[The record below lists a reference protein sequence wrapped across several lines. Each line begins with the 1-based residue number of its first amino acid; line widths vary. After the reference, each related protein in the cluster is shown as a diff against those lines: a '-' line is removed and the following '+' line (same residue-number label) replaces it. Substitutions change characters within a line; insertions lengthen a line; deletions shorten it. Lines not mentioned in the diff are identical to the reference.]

1 MLKYRF
7 RRKIVLASVAAV
19 IVLVMVLTAAIGTYY
34 IRITLRNQEQ
44 QMDFLSQNVASQISM
59 AVEML
64 DEISLQLS
72 ANVYAVD
79 VFSALHG
86 SHDTENYFTQMLSQD
101 AEMKRFM
108 WSYILKRNS
117 VYRICLL
124 NDANDFTYVGTAVDY
139 RFLQAGSTIPFAQTL
154 KKSFEEDGGESVY
167 HIYSADPF
175 LSQDGEPI
183 FAVRREIHDTSIVP
197 ARTVGYVEVQYQV
210 KNFVQYYDFESTD
223 LQGFLLDDKDRILLQ
238 YNATEDALKM
248 VRQMDLAQSGES
260 SFWSTSNDYS
270 VRVEELEKYGLRL
283 VLVQDTG
290 SYRQFL
296 WTTLGG
302 MIVAAALIIAVM
314 LTGQYLLVRRVTQP
328 IADLCGVL
336 ENLDPNQSFG
346 EEPLRMPGEM
356 DELIQL
362 NYAFGNMMKNLRS
375 SMEKTMAA
383 QVGEIQSHMLALQ
396 AQMNPH
402 FIHNIISVISAMA
415 DEENYSRIPGVCQLL
430 SEMIRYSSD
439 YDDSLVSVQD
449 ELRNT
454 INYLELMKQRYED
467 HLIYSVNFVGDAYDH
482 YIPKFIFQPLVEN
495 FFKNGTKNREFPWRV
510 DITLR
515 TDQTRW
521 SFEVQDNGAGAGKE
535 KVEQLYQKFAQAQT
549 KTAQELMGELRIGG
563 LSIYNI
569 LIRLSILYGANV
581 LFEVQS
587 PPDGGFRI
595 KIGGVLY
602 QDSSNGGGG
611 RATDP
616 SQHLPENSAGG
627 TEL

>member
-7 RRKIVLASVAAV
+7 RRKIVLGSIAAV

-34 IRITLRNQEQ
+34 VRITRQNQEQ
-44 QMDFLSQNVASQISM
+44 QMEFLAQNVASQISM

-79 VFSALHG
+79 VFSGLHD
-86 SHDTENYFTQMLSQD
+86 SKDPENYFTQMLSQD

-139 RFLQAGSTIPFAQTL
+139 RFLQSGSTIPFAQSL
-154 KKSFEEDGGESVY
+154 RKSFEEGGGEPIY

-175 LSQDGEPI
+175 LSQNGEAI

-210 KNFVQYYDFESTD
+210 KNFAQYYDFESTD
-223 LQGFLLDDKDRILLQ
+223 LQGFLLDDKNRILLE
-238 YNATEDALKM
+238 YNATDKALELVK
-248 VRQMDLAQSGES
+248 QMDLDES
-260 SFWSTSNDYS
+260 ENASFWSVSEDYNARS
-270 VRVEELEKYGLRL
+270 EELEKYGLKL
-283 VLVQDTG
+283 VLLQDRST
-290 SYRQFL
+290 YRQFL

-302 MIVAAALIIAVM
+302 MVIAAALIVAVM

-346 EEPLRMPGEM
+346 DEPLRMPGEM

-375 SMEKTMAA
+375 LMEKTMAA

-449 ELRNT
+449 ELQNT

-467 HLIYSVNFVGDAYDH
+467 HLVYSVNFVGDAYDH

-495 FFKNGTKNREFPWRV
+495 FFKNGTKNCEFPWCV

-515 TDQTRW
+515 TDATRW
-521 SFEVQDNGAGAGKE
+521 SFEVQDNGTGAERE
-535 KVEQLYQKFAQAQT
+535 KIDELYQKFAQVQS

-569 LIRLSILYGANV
+569 LIRLSILYGSNV
-581 LFEVQS
+581 IFEVQS
-587 PPDGGFRI
+587 PKEGGFRI

-602 QDSSNGGGG
+602 QDSSDGGGG
-611 RATDP
+611 RTADS
-616 SQHLPENSAGG
+616 SQHLPKNSAGG
-627 TEL
+627 AEL